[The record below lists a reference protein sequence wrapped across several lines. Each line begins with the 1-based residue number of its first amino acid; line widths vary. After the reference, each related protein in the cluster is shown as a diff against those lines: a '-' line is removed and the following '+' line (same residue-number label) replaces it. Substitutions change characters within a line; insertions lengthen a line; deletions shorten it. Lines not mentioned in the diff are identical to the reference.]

1 VNLDI
6 AIANLFIIS
15 KSRHEIEIGHF
26 SFAIGML
33 RRSLRLQRQLSIVSR
48 VNSTCCSLASTTH
61 PCRFYSSTTDVQT
74 NGITVVQNYRQQ
86 NKLEHKS
93 QKKKVTKSNQPLD
106 TDTWELTVC
115 IEIHA
120 QLDTERKLFSSAST
134 ESSNEPNS
142 QVALCDL
149 AYPGAQPIF
158 QTATLL
164 PAIRVALA
172 LNCDIQRKSSFDRK
186 HYFYADQPAGYQ
198 ITQFYEPFARSG
210 YLTLYRSDG
219 IAKEDGDSITIGIKQ
234 IQLEQDTAKSLVQS
248 DTKTL
253 VDFNRVSHPLI
264 EIISMPDIHHPA
276 TAAAYV
282 RKIQSIVRSVGAVTT
297 GMEAGGLRADVNVSV
312 RQRGQTGSNA
322 YYGVEGLG
330 QRTEI
335 KNLNSFK
342 AIEDAVVAEKKR
354 HIKILTNEEEITGET
369 RGWTLGGK
377 ETHKLREKEGEDDY
391 RYMPD
396 PDLGTLIIP
405 TALVEKLKASMP
417 KLPDEVV
424 DLLMKSYGLSD
435 IDART
440 LLSFDDGDRLEYF
453 YQVVH
458 SCTSLTK
465 GNQHQVGR
473 IAGNLI
479 LHELGMLLAKLQQDW
494 TPEFISP
501 PNMSNILDYLNQ
513 KKISPFGAKQLL
525 STLAEQTDKSATE
538 LANELGLLKREVN
551 DEQYYKV
558 IDEILE
564 AVQRELLLKVKE
576 DPQSS
581 KVGYLVGLCMSNF
594 GKNGMVGAIDHKRL
608 KDLIIQR
615 VQTYNRT
622 NESK

>member
-1 VNLDI
+1 
-6 AIANLFIIS
+6 
-15 KSRHEIEIGHF
+15 
-26 SFAIGML
+26 ML
-33 RRSLRLQRQLSIVSR
+33 RRSLRLQKQLSIATR
-48 VNSTCCSLASTTH
+48 VNSACCSLAVLSH
-61 PCRFYSSTTDVQT
+61 PCRLYSSTTEIRDDKTTIQS
-74 NGITVVQNYRQQ
+74 YRQQ
-86 NKLEHKS
+86 SKLEHKS
-93 QKKKVTKSNQPLD
+93 QKKKSTKLTQSSD
-106 TDTWELTVC
+106 GDTWELTVG

-120 QLDTERKLFSSAST
+120 QLDTDRKLFSSAST
-134 ESSNEPNS
+134 ESSNEPNA

-172 LNCDIQRKSSFDRK
+172 LNCEIQRKSSFDRK

-210 YLTLYRSDG
+210 HLTLYRSDG
-219 IAKEDGDSITIGIKQ
+219 IAKEDGESVTIGIKQ

-248 DTKTL
+248 ETKTL

-282 RKIQSIVRSVGAVTT
+282 RKIQSIVRGVGAVTT

-312 RQRGQTGSNA
+312 RQRGQVGSNA

-342 AIEDAVVAEKKR
+342 AIEDAVIAEKKR
-354 HIKILTNEEEITGET
+354 HIKLIDQGNQITGET

-396 PDLGTLIIP
+396 PDLGPLIIP
-405 TALVEKLKASMP
+405 TVLVEKVRASMP
-417 KLPDEVV
+417 KLPDEIVEV
-424 DLLMKSYGLSD
+424 LVESYGLTE

-440 LLSFDDGDRLEYF
+440 LLNFDDGDRLEYF

-458 SCTSLTK
+458 GCSSITED
-465 GNQHQVGR
+465 NQRQVGR
-473 IAGNLI
+473 IAGNMI
-479 LHELGMLLAKLQQDW
+479 LHELGTLLAKMQRDW
-494 TPEFISP
+494 APALVGISD
-501 PNMSNILDYLNQ
+501 MSDILDYLNRN
-513 KKISPFGAKQLL
+513 KISTFGAKQLL
-525 STLAEQTDKSATE
+525 LAFAEQTGKSTTE
-538 LANELGLLKREVN
+538 LANELGLFKGDIN

-558 IDEILE
+558 IDEVFEEIE
-564 AVQRELLLKVKE
+564 RELLLKVRR
-576 DPQSS
+576 DPNSNKIGYFIGLSMS
-581 KVGYLVGLCMSNF
+581 KFNKTGVA
-594 GKNGMVGAIDHKRL
+594 GAIDHKRL
-608 KDLIIQR
+608 KDLIVRR
-615 VQTYNRT
+615 VQSY
-622 NESK
+622 KF